1 MNKLFIL
8 GNLTKDAKV
17 LGGKDGRSNV
27 AITVAVNN
35 GYGDKQTTD
44 FIGMTGWVSE
54 KLVPYLV
61 KGTTVN
67 VEGHVTVTTGTADN
81 PSKTYLNVDRLD
93 IVGGAKKPDATATPD
108 KSSKTKSTKKADD
121 VDDDDLPY

>member
-27 AITVAVNN
+27 AITVAVNS

-54 KLVPYLV
+54 KLVPCLV

-67 VEGHVTVTTGTADN
+67 VEGHVTVTAGTADN

-93 IVGGAKKPDATATPD
+93 IVGGAKKPDATVTAE
-108 KSSKTKSTKKADD
+108 KKTKSANKAND

>member
-1 MNKLFIL
+1 MNKVFIL

-27 AITVAVNN
+27 AITVAVNS

-54 KLVPYLV
+54 KLVPCLV

-67 VEGHVTVTTGTADN
+67 VEGHVTVTAGTADN

-93 IVGGAKKPDATATPD
+93 IVGGAKKPDATVTAE
-108 KSSKTKSTKKADD
+108 KKTKSANKAND